1 MKEYLRISEE
11 VQTALAEGKP
21 VVALETTL
29 IAFGL
34 PHPHNL
40 QTAIDMENMIRR
52 EGAVPA
58 TIGLLDGVI
67 QVGLTEEEIE
77 RFATGSSVSKTS
89 RRDIPYLLAN
99 RTMGATTISGT
110 MIAAQLAGIPVFAT
124 GGLGGVHREGEISW
138 DVSADLI
145 EMSRTKVAVVSSG
158 AKAIL
163 DLTRTLEYLETFG
176 VPVIGYQSDY
186 FASFYSRQSG
196 LLADIRLDTPN
207 EVAAV
212 MDAKWRLG
220 LSGGILVA
228 NPVPAENEIP
238 FEEINVYIEQAVA
251 EAARDG
257 ITGKDVTP
265 YLLRRINELTGGR
278 SLSTNLALVRNN
290 ARVGAQIAVAY
301 AKLQAKLSLSS
312 RSTAS

>member
-1 MKEYLRISEE
+1 MIEYLRISDE

-40 QTAIDMENMIRR
+40 QTAIDMQNIIRR

-58 TIGLLDGVI
+58 TIGLMDGRI
-67 QVGLTEEEIE
+67 HVGLTDREIE
-77 RFATGSSVSKTS
+77 RFATESSVSKTS

-124 GGLGGVHREGEISW
+124 GGLGGVHREGEVSW

-145 EMSRTKVAVVSSG
+145 DISRTKVAVVSSG

-207 EVAAV
+207 EIAAV

-228 NPVPAENEIP
+228 NPVPGENEIP
-238 FEEINVYIEQAVA
+238 FEEINVYIEQAIG
-251 EAARDG
+251 EAAR
-257 ITGKDVTP
+257 TVS
-265 YLLRRINELTGGR
+265 R
-278 SLSTNLALVRNN
+278 
-290 ARVGAQIAVAY
+290 AR
-301 AKLQAKLSLSS
+301 
-312 RSTAS
+312 T

>member
-1 MKEYLRISEE
+1 MIEYLRISDE

-40 QTAIDMENMIRR
+40 QTAIDMQNIIRR

-58 TIGLLDGVI
+58 TIGLLDGKI
-67 QVGLTEEEIE
+67 HVGLTEQEIE
-77 RFATGSSVSKTS
+77 RFATETSVSKTS

-145 EMSRTKVAVVSSG
+145 DISRTKVAVVSSG

-207 EVAAV
+207 EIAAV

-228 NPVPAENEIP
+228 NPVPGENEIP
-238 FEEINVYIEQAVA
+238 FEEINVYIEQAIG

-257 ITGKDVTP
+257 IAGKDVTP
-265 YLLRRINELTGGR
+265 YLLRRINELTEGR

-301 AKLQAKLSLSS
+301 AKLQEKLALSS

>member
-40 QTAIDMENMIRR
+40 QTAIDMQSIIRR

-58 TIGLLDGVI
+58 TIGLLDGLI

-77 RFATGSSVSKTS
+77 RFAAGSSVSKTS

-176 VPVIGYQSDY
+176 VPVIGYQSEY

-207 EVAAV
+207 EIAAV

-238 FEEINVYIEQAVA
+238 FGEINVYIEQAVG

-257 ITGKDVTP
+257 IAGKDVTP
-265 YLLRRINELTGGR
+265 YLLRRINELTEGR
-278 SLSTNLALVRNN
+278 SLSTNMALVRNN

-301 AKLQAKLSLSS
+301 AKLQEKLALSS

>member
-40 QTAIDMENMIRR
+40 QTAIDMQNIIRR

-58 TIGLLDGVI
+58 TIGLLDGMI
-67 QVGLTEEEIE
+67 QVGLTEEQIE
-77 RFATGSSVSKTS
+77 RFATGSSASKTS

-176 VPVIGYQSDY
+176 VPVIGYQSEY

-207 EVAAV
+207 EIAAV

-238 FEEINVYIEQAVA
+238 FGEINVYIEQAVG

-257 ITGKDVTP
+257 IAGKDVTP
-265 YLLRRINELTGGR
+265 YLLRRINELTEGR

-301 AKLQAKLSLSS
+301 AKLQEKLALSS

>member
-40 QTAIDMENMIRR
+40 QTAIDMQNIIRR

-58 TIGLLDGVI
+58 TIGLLDGMI
-67 QVGLTEEEIE
+67 QVGLTEQEIE

-176 VPVIGYQSDY
+176 VPVVGYQSDY

-207 EVAAV
+207 EIAAV

-265 YLLRRINELTGGR
+265 YLLRRINELTEGR

-301 AKLQAKLSLSS
+301 AKLQEKLSLSS